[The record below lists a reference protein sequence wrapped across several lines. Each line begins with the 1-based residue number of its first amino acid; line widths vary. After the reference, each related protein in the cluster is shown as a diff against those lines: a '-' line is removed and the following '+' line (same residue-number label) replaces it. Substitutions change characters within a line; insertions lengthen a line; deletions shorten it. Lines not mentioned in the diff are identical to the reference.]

1 VGHSITKVNATM
13 KSSNSEVS
21 PQTPQSQPPRLD
33 LVSFYPRKAST
44 GSESGFPATIS
55 NSLLT
60 YTGGGCLIK
69 TELSERSSGL
79 YRLLKNAAIYGGLMA
94 SVRKPAAKDAWVRDF
109 IRPDPQMSI
118 LDVGSGTS
126 SILTNLGD
134 VHYVGIEPNKAYVE
148 EARSRFGD
156 RGEFHVGSVQDI
168 RAIPGDFNTVLAVGV
183 LHHLND
189 SEVHEFFSAARA
201 KLVAGG
207 RIVTLDGGYV
217 PGQSRAS
224 RFVVSRDRGGN
235 VRNMWDYANFAIK
248 QGLETRVYYTNSL
261 LRIPYSHV
269 ALICHNSELQ

>member
-1 VGHSITKVNATM
+1 MTFLLAFLTRYLRIQVGECV
-13 KSSNSEVS
+13 
-21 PQTPQSQPPRLD
+21 
-33 LVSFYPRKAST
+33 
-44 GSESGFPATIS
+44 
-55 NSLLT
+55 
-60 YTGGGCLIK
+60 IK

-94 SVRKPAAKDAWVRDF
+94 LVRKPAAKADWVRDF
-109 IRPDPQMSI
+109 IRPSPRLSI

-126 SILTNLGD
+126 SILANLGD
-134 VHYVGIEPNKAYVE
+134 VRYVGIEPNVAYVK

-156 RGEFHVGSVQDI
+156 RGEFHVGSIKDM
-168 RAIPGDFNTVLAVGV
+168 RAISGVFDIILAVGV

-189 SEVHEFFSAARA
+189 SEVHEFFSAARE

-235 VRNMWDYANFAIK
+235 VRNMWDYANFAIN
-248 QGLETRVYYTNSL
+248 QGLKTQVFYTNSL